1 MEFGEMEE
9 KKQSAKIRMTAM
21 DMLSYREFSRFE
33 LANKLAKKFEN
44 SPLIEAVISQ
54 LIKDD
59 LQSDKRFSEAF
70 VRSRISRG
78 QGEIRIRM
86 ELKNRGIENELA
98 QRAIDNCDIDWY
110 SLAAD
115 TAINKFGDG
124 RPVDNRERAKRMRF
138 LQYRGFTYE
147 QISHALSKHNA
158 QS

>member
-1 MEFGEMEE
+1 MEE
-9 KKQSAKIRMTAM
+9 KKQSAKIRMAAM
-21 DMLSYREFSRFE
+21 DLLSYREFSRLE
-33 LANKLAKKFEN
+33 LTNKLAKKFEN

-86 ELKNRGIENELA
+86 ELKNRGIDIELA
-98 QRAIDNCDIDWY
+98 QRAIDNSDIDWY

-115 TAINKFGDG
+115 IAVNKFGEAK
-124 RPVDNRERAKRMRF
+124 PVDSRERAKRMRF

-147 QISHALSKHNA
+147 QIRHALSKQTTDN
-158 QS
+158 

>member
-9 KKQSAKIRMTAM
+9 EKQSAKIRMTAM

-54 LIKDD
+54 LTKDD